1 MKRIRADG
9 LTDLLMMGAG
19 PWKHASCMSA
29 YCIFVRR
36 LAEQC
41 GMEYDC
47 GPGLLAFFGM
57 YVFD

>member
-1 MKRIRADG
+1 MEKKPCRYP
-9 LTDLLMMGAG
+9 DLYY
-19 PWKHASCMSA
+19 SCMSA

>member
-1 MKRIRADG
+1 
-9 LTDLLMMGAG
+9 MMGAG
-19 PWKHASCMSA
+19 PWKTASCMSA